1 MVDAICDTRPNA
13 GWHRTRFSEPMQK
26 YGSDLFGCH
35 SPAPLDQIF
44 GLGIVLVLR
53 GARAREPDRV
63 LTVHNLAYSKEA
75 CVGCAGRSTMVAWQR
90 VALSRLRRRRSR
102 SG

>member
-1 MVDAICDTRPNA
+1 
-13 GWHRTRFSEPMQK
+13 MQK

-44 GLGIVLVLR
+44 DLGIVLVLR
-53 GARAREPDRV
+53 GARAQEPDRV

-75 CVGCAGRSTMVAWQR
+75 CGQCHEYIMH
-90 VALSRLRRRRSR
+90 
-102 SG
+102 